1 MQAKNFLR
9 MEHSELNSN
18 KLNFLVLWLMK
29 MEFATLEVLMEEF
42 MFGIKSKNLVLFW
55 KLMLGKLPL

>member
-18 KLNFLVLWLMK
+18 KPNFLVQWLMK
-29 MEFATLEVLMEEF
+29 MEFATLEVLMEES

-55 KLMLGKLPL
+55 KLMLVKLPL